1 MTAPRERGLPIV
13 NPVDEFG
20 SIVRKLLTFFAI
32 VTLARTIVVRLSAEV
47 TIGRS
52 THAQARTDL
61 RAAEPARR

>member
-1 MTAPRERGLPIV
+1 MTAPHERGLPIV

-20 SIVRKLLTFFAI
+20 ATVRKLLTFFAI
-32 VTLARTIVVRLSAEV
+32 VTLAR